1 MAWCCMWCLECFN
14 EKSNLTRHVNGKHQ
28 EASFNCKKC
37 SFTANRIDNV
47 RRHENGKHKKDNY
60 SCSECSYFSDRKDNL
75 TRHKKTYRASQKK
88 LLLYVLLDISG
99 SKQQNYKPFFPPE
112 NWYPCANF
120 EYRTI
125 SMRFK
130 GAEILTKQNRI
141 FEKGNCNKLL
151 FSYFNFEVFWKM
163 IKMNTK

>member
-75 TRHKKTYRASQKK
+75 TRHKKTHHCYYIGGWGGRGLLCNQTEVINRGTYLK
-88 LLLYVLLDISG
+88 LISL
-99 SKQQNYKPFFPPE
+99 SPDFIECTPHNECCSTLPF
-112 NWYPCANF
+112 C
-120 EYRTI
+120 R
-125 SMRFK
+125 
-130 GAEILTKQNRI
+130 Q
-141 FEKGNCNKLL
+141 
-151 FSYFNFEVFWKM
+151 
-163 IKMNTK
+163 